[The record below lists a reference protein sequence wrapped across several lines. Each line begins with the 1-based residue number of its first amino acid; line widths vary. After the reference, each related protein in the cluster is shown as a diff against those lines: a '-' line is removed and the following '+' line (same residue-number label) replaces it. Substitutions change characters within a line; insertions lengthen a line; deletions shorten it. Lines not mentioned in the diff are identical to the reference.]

1 MGFSLPHIIVILV
14 IILIVFG
21 AGRLPQVME
30 GLGKGIKNFKNAMKE
45 EKKPAT
51 NRKVLK
57 NNKKNK

>member
-45 EKKPAT
+45 EKKPT
-51 NRKVLK
+51 KSKKLLK